1 MGPRGFNVPLS
12 SAISA
17 ESFEVSQMR
26 KRLILEFAPSYTERW
41 TGFQVQ
47 TPRQPDFLGFD
58 AIMYN
63 FVFVAV
69 LLSWVVGLEREGNTQ
84 KRGEGMWKLKI

>member
-1 MGPRGFNVPLS
+1 MGPGGFNVPLS
-12 SAISA
+12 SGISA
-17 ESFEVSQMR
+17 ESFEVSQIR
-26 KRLILEFAPSYTERW
+26 KRLILVFAPSYTERW

-47 TPRQPDFLGFD
+47 TSRKPDFLGFD

-63 FVFVAV
+63 SVVVAV

-84 KRGEGMWKLKI
+84 KRREGM